1 MKKLVSILTVAFLA
15 SVSVSAMAAA
25 HGGAMND
32 VDCKMDEKKMDE
44 KKMDEKTKMAC
55 KKMMEDKKGDHMKK
69 EEPKK

>member
-15 SVSVSAMAAA
+15 SVSVSAMSAA
-25 HGGAMND
+25 HGGAMKD
-32 VDCKMDEKKMDE
+32 VDCKMDE

-55 KKMMEDKKGDHMKK
+55 KKMMEDKKAADMKK

>member
-25 HGGAMND
+25 HGGAMKD
-32 VDCKMDEKKMDE
+32 VDCKMDE